1 MSDVKKL
8 IYQKIEPRKK
18 IDGGNPLLLFLH
30 GRGTDENDLLG
41 LAPYVD
47 ERFLIVSARAPFQ
60 FQWGPGYA
68 WYDIEQVG
76 APDAEKFPVSRDS
89 IVGLIDEIVR
99 DSEVNNKKL
108 YLLGF
113 SMGAVMASAVA
124 LTYPDK
130 IAGVVAHSGYI
141 AEGEDIRYRWDNAKD
156 AKFFV
161 AHGTLDPVI
170 SVEFGRRAETLLKEH
185 GIDHTYKEYEMGHQ
199 ISQESLTDATGW
211 LTEQLNK

>member
-18 IDGGNPLLLFLH
+18 IEGGNPVLLLLH

-89 IVGLIDEIVR
+89 IVILIDEIFR
-99 DSEVNNKKL
+99 DNEVNDKKL

-124 LTYPDK
+124 SRIRKRLPGWWRTAGILQKVK
-130 IAGVVAHSGYI
+130 ISGI
-141 AEGEDIRYRWDNAKD
+141 
-156 AKFFV
+156 V
-161 AHGTLDPVI
+161 
-170 SVEFGRRAETLLKEH
+170 
-185 GIDHTYKEYEMGHQ
+185 GIMRKMQ
-199 ISQESLTDATGW
+199 NSLSLTEP
-211 LTEQLNK
+211 LTR